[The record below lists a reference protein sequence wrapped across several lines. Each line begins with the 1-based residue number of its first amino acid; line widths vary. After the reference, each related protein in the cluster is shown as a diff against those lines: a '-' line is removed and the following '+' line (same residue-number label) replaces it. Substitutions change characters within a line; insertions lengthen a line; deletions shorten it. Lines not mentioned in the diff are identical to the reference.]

1 METLM
6 PRGATRFRV
15 WIATY
20 DDWLP
25 VAWNQVPPVAMAC
38 EPVESGLYTEA
49 EAALFVEG
57 FNRSMLAEP
66 RQIWAVAVPITIR
79 YDGDA
84 QPGLPIH
91 GHIFP
96 AEEATAPMSIVGPIV
111 GNSAPGDLEPGQHQ
125 RGDRERGDHSQGLGQ
140 SPQRSR

>member
-1 METLM
+1 METLT
-6 PRGATRFRV
+6 PSSSTRFRV

-25 VAWNQVPPVAMAC
+25 SAWNELPPLATAC
-38 EPVESGLYTEA
+38 EPVENVLYTEA

-66 RQIWAVAVPITIR
+66 RQIWAVAVPVTLR

-84 QPGLPIH
+84 QPGLPIY
-91 GHIFP
+91 GHVFP
-96 AEEATAPMSIVGPIV
+96 AEDLAAPMPIAV
-111 GNSAPGDLEPGQHQ
+111 DCAPGDRAL
-125 RGDRERGDHSQGLGQ
+125 GDQGLGDHALGDDAQGLGQ